1 MPHVLLNFNHTSLV
15 LLRLGPIPNVCLG
28 DLWLQHCQHNYL
40 GCLHSRWDF
49 LAAPWWLHPNL
60 LIQGINQ
67 GQGLA
72 WIYFLGC
79 NCLWT
84 AIQYHLGFRQHYICY
99 MALLMYQRDMCHQEI
114 QHSSLSKILCLK
126 PALIHPQ
133 KNTSWALCK
142 RCCGL
147 LNTLGQILHLLWIFY
162 LSSFVIHQ
170 KHTGNPVCAC
180 WTSWESTSDL
190 SLSLGGHADISGY
203 SH

>member
-1 MPHVLLNFNHTSLV
+1 MFVLETYDYSTVSIITL
-15 LLRLGPIPNVCLG
+15 
-28 DLWLQHCQHNYL
+28 DAY
-40 GCLHSRWDF
+40 
-49 LAAPWWLHPNL
+49 
-60 LIQGINQ
+60 IQGEIFWRLHGDCTQICWSKGSIRAKVWLGFISWAVIAFELPSNITSDSDNTTSVTW
-67 GQGLA
+67 L
-72 WIYFLGC
+72 YFL
-79 NCLWT
+79 
-84 AIQYHLGFRQHYICY
+84 
-99 MALLMYQRDMCHQEI
+99 YQRDMCHQEI